1 MTHEHAKQQFTQ
13 AIRVLVDDA
22 SAIKERLI
30 VAFTTQLERLNPQA
44 DLPESLVSRFADLK
58 TRLICYD
65 RQGDKGNVTSQ
76 VRAMSDSEAGEVAD
90 EIFDMFLELH
100 GIQARETQEN
110 S

>member
-1 MTHEHAKQQFTQ
+1 
-13 AIRVLVDDA
+13 VVDRNAAPRA
-22 SAIKERLI
+22 SARGAA
-30 VAFTTQLERLNPQA
+30 V
-44 DLPESLVSRFADLK
+44 
-58 TRLICYD
+58 TRLTCYD